1 MKEIW
6 QKLEKVVQGENNES
20 FSRAMNETESF
31 SEWKENNYDF
41 NDMISY
47 AIIYQVIGVYI

>member
-6 QKLEKVVQGENNES
+6 QKLERVVQGENNES

-31 SEWKENNYDF
+31 SEWKQNNYDF